1 MRIVWLIPGSGESFY
16 CENCLRDYAM
26 LGAMRAI
33 GHDVLMVPMY
43 LPLSPEGELRATG
56 DVGAAKTPPSGLGGA
71 TGFEGAAPLFFG
83 GVNVYLRQKWA
94 LLGHMPGWLRGWLD
108 RPGLLKVAGRMSGMV
123 KAADL
128 KQTLISMLRGE
139 EGRQARELERLT
151 EYLASAGADVVVLSN
166 ALLVGLARRIKARLK
181 VPVACYLQDEDEF
194 IDALDDAGRQEVW
207 SIVRERSADVDLF
220 IAASKYYADKM
231 TSALCDAGILPA
243 CVACVSPASSQFLD
257 VSSLE
262 QQQQKQQRKDAGGT
276 PTAHE
281 GKMPM
286 PQPMPQM
293 EVVYAGIAMSEYGP
307 PDRAWPD
314 PPVIGF
320 LSRRCYSKGPDLLA
334 EAFCRLKT
342 DGRLSRLKLRLAGGM
357 LADDKPL
364 ERQIRRRLASAGVL
378 GDVEFL
384 PHMELPRR
392 AEFLRGLSVLSVPQR
407 VGEAGGRY
415 VKEALAWGVPVV
427 QPASGVFPELIAAT
441 GGGLL
446 FPPGDVDALTQQLAR
461 VLIEPQLA
469 KSLAAQG
476 RAAVAEMFSARRSAE
491 QLESLLLRLL

>member
-1 MRIVWLIPGSGESFY
+1 MRIMWLIPGSGESFY

-26 LGAMRAI
+26 IGALRTL

-43 LPLSPEGELRATG
+43 LPLSPEGS
-56 DVGAAKTPPSGLGGA
+56 AAKTPPRGLGGA
-71 TGFEGAAPLFFG
+71 TPLFFG
-83 GVNVYLRQKWA
+83 GINVYLRQKWA
-94 LLGHMPGWLRGWLD
+94 LLAHMPGWLRGWLD
-108 RPGLLKVAGRMSGMV
+108 RPGLLKAAGRMSGMV

-139 EGRQARELERLT
+139 EGRQAMELERLT
-151 EYLASAGADVVVLSN
+151 DYLTSAGADVVVLSN
-166 ALLVGLARRIKARLK
+166 ALLLGLAKRIKGRLK

-194 IDALDDAGRQEVW
+194 IDALDAAGRQEVW
-207 SIVRERSADVDLF
+207 AIVRERSLEVDLF
-220 IAASKYYADKM
+220 IAASRYYADKVG
-231 TSALCDAGILPA
+231 SVLCGTGILPA
-243 CVACVSPASSQFLD
+243 SSMGVPPMTGCDAPVRAARHEGRMPSPH
-257 VSSLE
+257 
-262 QQQQKQQRKDAGGT
+262 AGET
-276 PTAHE
+276 PAAHM

-286 PQPMPQM
+286 PRM

-307 PDRAWPD
+307 PRRAWPE

-334 EAFCRLKT
+334 EAFCRLKA
-342 DGRLSRLKLRLAGGM
+342 DARLSGLKLRLAGGM

-364 ERQIRRRLASAGVL
+364 ERQIRRRLAKASVL

-407 VGEAGGRY
+407 IGEAGGRY
-415 VKEALAWGVPVV
+415 VKEALACGVPVV
-427 QPASGVFPELIAAT
+427 QPQNGVFPELLAAT

-446 FPPGDVDALTQQLAR
+446 FPPGDVDALTRQLTR
-461 VLIEPQLA
+461 VLTEPQLA
-469 KSLAAQG
+469 ESLATQG
-476 RAAVAEMFSARRSAE
+476 RAAVAELFSAQRSAE
-491 QLESLLLRLL
+491 ELITVLQNLLS

>member
-26 LGAMRAI
+26 LGALRAI

-43 LPLSPEGELRATG
+43 LPLSPEGELREPGDATG
-56 DVGAAKTPPSGLGGA
+56 LA
-71 TGFEGAAPLFFG
+71 GAAPLFFG

-94 LLGHMPGWLRGWLD
+94 SLGHMPAWLRGWLD

-128 KQTLISMLRGE
+128 KQTLVSMLRGE
-139 EGRQARELERLT
+139 EGRQAGELERLT
-151 EYLASAGADVVVLSN
+151 DYLAGAGADVVVLSN
-166 ALLVGLARRIKARLK
+166 ALLLGLARRIKARLK

-194 IDALDDAGRQEVW
+194 IDALDDAGRREVW
-207 SIVRERSADVDLF
+207 GLVRERSADVDLF
-220 IAASKYYADKM
+220 IAASRYYADKM
-231 TSALCDAGILPA
+231 TSVLCDA
-243 CVACVSPASSQFLD
+243 
-257 VSSLE
+257 
-262 QQQQKQQRKDAGGT
+262 
-276 PTAHE
+276 

-286 PQPMPQM
+286 PHI
-293 EVVYAGIAMSEYGP
+293 EVVYAGIVLSEYGP

-334 EAFCRLKT
+334 EAFCRLKA

-378 GDVEFL
+378 GDVEIL

-392 AEFLRGLSVLSVPQR
+392 AEFLRGLAVLSVPQR

-415 VKEALAWGVPVV
+415 VKEALACGVPVV
-427 QPASGVFPELIAAT
+427 QPENGVFPELIAGT

-446 FPPGDVDALTQQLAR
+446 FPPGDVDALTRQLAR
-461 VLIEPQLA
+461 VLTEPQLA
-469 KSLAAQG
+469 KSLATQG
-476 RAAVAEMFSARRSAE
+476 RAAVAERFSARRSAE
-491 QLESLLLRLL
+491 QLESLLLRLR

>member
-1 MRIVWLIPGSGESFY
+1 MRIVWLIPGSGEAFY

-26 LGAMRAI
+26 LGAMRTL

-43 LPLSPEGELRATG
+43 LPLSPEGELGEPRLEG
-56 DVGAAKTPPSGLGGA
+56 SGA
-71 TGFEGAAPLFFG
+71 GAAPLFFG
-83 GVNVYLRQKWA
+83 GINVYLRQKWA

-108 RPGLLKVAGRMSGMV
+108 RPGLLKAAGRMSGMV

-139 EGRQARELERLT
+139 EGRQAGELERLT
-151 EYLASAGADVVVLSN
+151 DYLAGAGADVVVLSN
-166 ALLVGLARRIKARLK
+166 ALLLGLARGIKDRLK
-181 VPVACYLQDEDEF
+181 VPVACYPQDEDEF

-231 TSALCDAGILPA
+231 TSTLCDA
-243 CVACVSPASSQFLD
+243 
-257 VSSLE
+257 
-262 QQQQKQQRKDAGGT
+262 
-276 PTAHE
+276 

-286 PQPMPQM
+286 PRI

-307 PDRAWPD
+307 PDRAWPA

-342 DGRLSRLKLRLAGGM
+342 DGRFLRLKLRLAGGM

-364 ERQIRRRLASAGVL
+364 ERQIRRRLARAGVL

-415 VKEALAWGVPVV
+415 VKEALACGVPVV
-427 QPASGVFPELIAAT
+427 QPANGVFPELIAAT

-446 FPPGDVDALTQQLAR
+446 FPPGDVDALTRQLTR
-461 VLIEPQLA
+461 VLTDPQLA

-476 RAAVAEMFSARRSAE
+476 RAAVAELFSAQRSAG
-491 QLESLLLRLL
+491 QLESLLLKLL